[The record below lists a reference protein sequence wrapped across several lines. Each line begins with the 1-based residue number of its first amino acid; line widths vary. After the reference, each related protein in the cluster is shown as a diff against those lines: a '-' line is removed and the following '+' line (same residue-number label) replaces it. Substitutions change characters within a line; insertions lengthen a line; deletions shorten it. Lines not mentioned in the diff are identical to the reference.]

1 MNQRAS
7 GISGHSCMMRPRD
20 SIFHE
25 VHDSNDRRGRPA
37 ARPAAGGSDVT
48 RAATSRLDTS
58 RDVTSRA
65 RQGGAGDTAGKQM
78 GLLELI
84 SAPVPALTGRTRQK
98 RRSGTTKS
106 APSSGTLFP
115 KRRKNDGINVQF
127 APLIRLQTA

>member
-1 MNQRAS
+1 
-7 GISGHSCMMRPRD
+7 MMRPRD

-25 VHDSNDRRGRPA
+25 VHDRRGRGRPA

-48 RAATSRLDTS
+48 TSRLDTS

-65 RQGGAGDTAGKQM
+65 RQGGAGDAAGKQM

-84 SAPVPALTGRTRQK
+84 SAPVPALTGRTQQK
-98 RRSGTTKS
+98 RRSGTAKS
-106 APSSGTLFP
+106 APSSDTLFP
-115 KRRKNDGINVQF
+115 KRRRNGYINVQF